1 MAIVTGKEW
10 PIPPRSKDAA
20 LHGPNAVRYDHQFD
34 ETEGETGY
42 SCLHYATGGTQ
53 VLRVFITLARMGGG
67 VAFYIW
73 YGHHSLATSPDSI
86 AGYAFAI
93 TGTLFAVLAGILYS
107 RRRRSHK
114 KRVVG
119 KLNASLQWHMCIALL
134 ALFFLFLHSFGNF
147 NPRSGTYA
155 LYGMI
160 ALAIS
165 GVIGRLLDRLA
176 PRLIA
181 GEAHKALTAR
191 GDDRVESISQKLQAI
206 VVHNTEKVQ
215 GFAAPEERAITSSP
229 VSLTGGPLS
238 NHFPF
243 EYRNQPLHTPWDL
256 AYISLEATP
265 QELSREAGQYRFVPD
280 KKSQLT
286 RPGALMPGASE
297 HIAELEEVE
306 RAMQRESFYRYVI
319 RYWRRLHVL
328 LALTTLG
335 LTLWHLI
342 YAAQLLIPT
351 LMHK

>member
-1 MAIVTGKEW
+1 M
-10 PIPPRSKDAA
+10 RNDYQ
-20 LHGPNAVRYDHQFD
+20 YD
-34 ETEGETGY
+34 EPEGETGY
-42 SCLHYATGGTQ
+42 SWLHFSPAGGQ
-53 VLRVFITLARMGGG
+53 VLHVFITLALMGGG
-67 VAFYIW
+67 IAFYMW
-73 YGHHSLATSPDSI
+73 YGRHSSDASPDSI
-86 AGYAFAI
+86 VGYAFAI
-93 TGTLFAVLAGILYS
+93 TGMLFAILAGILFS

-119 KLNASLQWHMCIALL
+119 KLNASLQWHMCFALL
-134 ALFFLFLHSFGNF
+134 ALVFLFLHSFGNF
-147 NPRSGTYA
+147 NPRTGTYA

-176 PRLIA
+176 PRLVA

-191 GDDRVESISQKLQAI
+191 GEDRVESISQKLQAI

-215 GFAAPEERAITSSP
+215 GFVTPDESRAITTSP

-265 QELSREAGQYRFVPD
+265 QELGREAGQYRFVPD
-280 KKSQLT
+280 KKSELT
-286 RPGALMPGASE
+286 RPGALMPGARE
-297 HIAELEEVE
+297 HIAELQEVE
-306 RAMQRESFYRYVI
+306 QAMRRETFYRYII

-328 LALTTLG
+328 LVLVTLG
-335 LTLWHLI
+335 LTLWHII
-342 YAAQLLIPT
+342 YAVQLLLPT